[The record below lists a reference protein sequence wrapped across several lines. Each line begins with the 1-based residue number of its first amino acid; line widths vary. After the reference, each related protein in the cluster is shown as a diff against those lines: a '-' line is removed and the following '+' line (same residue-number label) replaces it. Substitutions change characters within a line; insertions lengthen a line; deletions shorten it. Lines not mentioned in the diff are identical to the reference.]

1 MAGVYATE
9 CPPGGEDADS
19 WIRRGMVCTRR
30 RKYATAIESFGR
42 ALDHD
47 PGSVEALLGRGNALY
62 ALERYDEALAAY
74 DRALE
79 AAPDR
84 PAVHLARSSAL
95 SALGRHGGGR
105 SRVRPGD
112 GPPPPP
118 RTGVIYRTS
127 ARTPNRPAMT
137 EGYPTATVDGR
148 EVPYDPST
156 LRRIQEHPCFSEK
169 ACHAFGRMHLA
180 VAPKC
185 NIQCNYCQRDYD
197 CVNESRPGVTSRIV
211 TPEEAVALVKQ
222 VLDEHT
228 FIKVIGIAGP
238 GDPLANE
245 QTFEALRLV
254 KEHFPETIRCISTN
268 GLMLPERIDEL
279 AALDVGNIT
288 VTMNALDPEVGAK
301 IYDHVDY
308 HGKRYEGVEAAKI
321 LIANQ
326 LKGVEEAVKHK
337 MIVKINTVWVPGIN
351 DDEIVEIAETTSK
364 LGAYTF
370 NLIPVIPQYK
380 FKDVVP
386 PTPAEKRAMQDRCAP
401 YIKQMRHCQRCRAD
415 AIGMLGHDLQ
425 TPGGCSK
432 GT

>member
-1 MAGVYATE
+1 
-9 CPPGGEDADS
+9 
-19 WIRRGMVCTRR
+19 
-30 RKYATAIESFGR
+30 
-42 ALDHD
+42 
-47 PGSVEALLGRGNALY
+47 
-62 ALERYDEALAAY
+62 
-74 DRALE
+74 
-79 AAPDR
+79 
-84 PAVHLARSSAL
+84 
-95 SALGRHGGGR
+95 
-105 SRVRPGD
+105 
-112 GPPPPP
+112 
-118 RTGVIYRTS
+118 
-127 ARTPNRPAMT
+127 MT

-169 ACHAFGRMHLA
+169 ACHSFGRMHLA

-211 TPEEAVALVKQ
+211 TPEESVALVKD
-222 VLDEHT
+222 VLAKHE

-245 QTFEALRLV
+245 ETFEALRLI
-254 KEHFPETIRCISTN
+254 KEHFPETMRCLSTN
-268 GLMLPERIDEL
+268 GLMLPERVDEL
-279 AALDVGNIT
+279 ADLGVGNIT

-301 IYDHVDY
+301 IYDHINY
-308 HGKRYEGVEAAKI
+308 HGKRYTGVEAAKI

-326 LKGVEEAVKHK
+326 LKGVEEAVKHD
-337 MIVKINTVWVPGIN
+337 MIVKINTVWIPGVN
-351 DDEIVEIAETTSK
+351 DDQIIEIAETTSK

-386 PTPAEKRAMQDRCAP
+386 PTPAQKREMQDRCAP
-401 YIKQMRHCQRCRAD
+401 FIKQMRHCQRCRAD